1 MERWCVGAR
10 NSRVAKNRFLL
21 EFDLRRMLIKL
32 ITQTCKQKLK
42 IPVYKELVILDAV
55 QQDERDELL
64 F

>member
-1 MERWCVGAR
+1 MGAR
-10 NSRVAKNRFLL
+10 NSLVAKNRFLL

-32 ITQTCKQKLK
+32 ITQTYKQKLE
-42 IPVYKELVILDAV
+42 IPVYKELVILDAD